1 MERRLALVLRSP
13 AQPDEGGCEADS
25 VGAVE
30 RCLPRQRARA
40 EIGLRSTTKRIGRT
54 AASVLHLCST
64 MKTASVREL
73 RNRYT
78 QLLKWLEA
86 GEEITITRRG
96 VAIARLVPANGPK
109 ARRST
114 DWHQSAAFA
123 LDRLRLRPLT
133 EQQSAELLDQNKG
146 QY

>member
-1 MERRLALVLRSP
+1 
-13 AQPDEGGCEADS
+13 
-25 VGAVE
+25 
-30 RCLPRQRARA
+30 
-40 EIGLRSTTKRIGRT
+40 
-54 AASVLHLCST
+54 

-96 VAIARLVPANGPK
+96 VPIARLVPANGGK
-109 ARRST
+109 ARRGT
-114 DWHQSAAFA
+114 DWNQSAAFA
-123 LDRLRLRPLT
+123 LQRLHLRPLT

-146 QY
+146 EY